1 MLKEV
6 LEVGAVATVL
16 VLLVVA
22 STLFTLAL
30 TGAATVA

>member
-6 LEVGAVATVL
+6 LEIGAVAVVL
-16 VLLVVA
+16 VLLVTA

-30 TGAATVA
+30 TGAGTVA